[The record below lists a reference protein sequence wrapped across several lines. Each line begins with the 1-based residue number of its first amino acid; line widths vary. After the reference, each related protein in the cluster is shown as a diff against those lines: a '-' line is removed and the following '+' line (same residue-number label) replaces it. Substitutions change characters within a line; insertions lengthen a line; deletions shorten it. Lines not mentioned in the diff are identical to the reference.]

1 MDIESFSNAHPL
13 AYVHIAYAVV
23 VLLHLGFVCWIAV
36 QWHLLPEEKKA
47 TEPAQVPD
55 SVVPR
60 SHA

>member
-1 MDIESFSNAHPL
+1 MDIESFSSLHPL

-23 VLLHLGFVCWIAV
+23 VVLHLGFVLWIAV
-36 QWHLLPEEKKA
+36 QWRKVPDGKKA
-47 TEPAQVPD
+47 TEPVQMPD